1 MAELQSKMLKSEFK
15 HPCGRARELMGSPL
29 GSPGFGFMGPLHECS
44 EADETADMKAGQ
56 ADKFLKA
63 RKDPS
68 FARAMQVKELSPQQ
82 HADQV
87 RLRKIV
93 SMTESRLSEL
103 DTGIAGLK
111 RRASERPRG
120 QPALERIQ
128 RSVRN
133 IDTAIRDRHAAVDEL
148 ARRVSGLRLRSVSR
162 EGTPGPSIGSP
173 ARHTP
178 RKSSVTL
185 QQALKPVETPAKP
198 ALRPQEDVRDAVA
211 KALDRPRPRIT
222 RKDAPVT
229 KIKGAKGGIV
239 AHASVAR
246 GPVSVDSIPRPGT
259 AVIAGPSR
267 TPSRLNRS
275 ARAATPSTQAPTPAP
290 ARTEAPPPLA
300 APVPIPA
307 AQVPATPK
315 PGPAFGA
322 FGSAFGATPPA
333 AAPTP
338 PGAAA
343 TPPSTT
349 PGSSPFAGFAGIK
362 LQLDPGDVSSGT
374 PSRRGGTSQRAH
386 QGAAKFTGSTTVS
399 APTSGGLFGN
409 VAAPKP
415 ATDEKKPAGYFR

>member
-1 MAELQSKMLKSEFK
+1 
-15 HPCGRARELMGSPL
+15 
-29 GSPGFGFMGPLHECS
+29 
-44 EADETADMKAGQ
+44 MKAGQ

-82 HADQV
+82 AADQV

-103 DTGIAGLK
+103 DTGIGGLK

-133 IDTAIRDRHAAVDEL
+133 IDAAIRDRHAAVDEL
-148 ARRVSGLRLRSVSR
+148 SRRVGGLRLRPASR
-162 EGTPGPSIGSP
+162 EGTPGPGPGSP
-173 ARHTP
+173 AAARHTP

-185 QQALKPVETPAKP
+185 AQALKPAETPAKTAAP
-198 ALRPQEDVRDAVA
+198 KAQEDVRAAVA
-211 KALDRPRPRIT
+211 HALDRPRPRIA

-229 KIKGAKGGIV
+229 KVKGAKGGIV

-246 GPVSVDSIPRPGT
+246 GPVSVDSIPQPGT
-259 AVIAGPSR
+259 AVVAGPSR

-275 ARAATPSTQAPTPAP
+275 AQSSAPSTSAQPAASVSAPAAPRAAPPTFAPTPVPIAAPTPA
-290 ARTEAPPPLA
+290 
-300 APVPIPA
+300 
-307 AQVPATPK
+307 TPK
-315 PGPAFGA
+315 LAPAFGA
-322 FGSAFGATPPA
+322 LGTAFGATPPPA
-333 AAPTP
+333 AAAV
-338 PGAAA
+338 AAA
-343 TPPSTT
+343 TPPASSSPATGT
-349 PGSSPFAGFAGIK
+349 PGTSPFAGFAGIK

-386 QGAAKFTGSTTVS
+386 QGAAKFTGSATAA
-399 APTSGGLFGN
+399 APSTGGLFGS
-409 VAAPKP
+409 VAPPQAG
-415 ATDEKKPAGYFR
+415 AGSDEKKPAGFFR

>member
-1 MAELQSKMLKSEFK
+1 
-15 HPCGRARELMGSPL
+15 
-29 GSPGFGFMGPLHECS
+29 
-44 EADETADMKAGQ
+44 MKAGQ

-82 HADQV
+82 QADQV

-103 DTGIAGLK
+103 DTGIGGLK

-162 EGTPGPSIGSP
+162 EGTPGPGSPAP

-178 RKSSVTL
+178 RITL
-185 QQALKPVETPAKP
+185 AQALKPAETPAKAKP
-198 ALRPQEDVRDAVA
+198 ALRPQEDVRAAVA
-211 KALDRPRPRIT
+211 SALDRPRPRIT

-229 KIKGAKGGIV
+229 KVKGAKGGIV

-246 GPVSVDSIPRPGT
+246 GPVSVDSIPQPGT
-259 AVIAGPSR
+259 AVVAGPSR

-275 ARAATPSTQAPTPAP
+275 ARAAMPSTPAP
-290 ARTEAPPPLA
+290 APVPAPTQAAPLV
-300 APVPIPA
+300 APVP
-307 AQVPATPK
+307 VPAQTPGTPK
-315 PGPAFGA
+315 PAPAFGA
-322 FGSAFGATPPA
+322 LGSAFGATPPPA
-333 AAPTP
+333 AAATP
-338 PGAAA
+338 PATA

-349 PGSSPFAGFAGIK
+349 PGSSPFSGFAGIK

-374 PSRRGGTSQRAH
+374 PSRRGGSSQRAH
-386 QGAAKFTGSTTVS
+386 QGAAKFTGSATAA
-399 APTSGGLFGN
+399 APSTGGLFGN
-409 VAAPKP
+409 VAPPKP

>member
-1 MAELQSKMLKSEFK
+1 
-15 HPCGRARELMGSPL
+15 
-29 GSPGFGFMGPLHECS
+29 
-44 EADETADMKAGQ
+44 MKAGQ

-82 HADQV
+82 QADQV

-103 DTGIAGLK
+103 DTGIGGLK
-111 RRASERPRG
+111 RRASERPRS

-128 RSVRN
+128 RSVRY

-148 ARRVSGLRLRSVSR
+148 ARRVSGLRLRPATR
-162 EGTPGPSIGSP
+162 EGTPGPSTGSP

-198 ALRPQEDVRDAVA
+198 ALRPQEDVRDAVK

-229 KIKGAKGGIV
+229 KVKGAKGGIV

-246 GPVSVDSIPRPGT
+246 GPVSVDSIPQPGS

-275 ARAATPSTQAPTPAP
+275 ARAATPSTSTPAPAPAP
-290 ARTEAPPPLA
+290 ARTEGPPPLA

-307 AQVPATPK
+307 AQMPATPK

-333 AAPTP
+333 VTP
-338 PGAAA
+338 PAAA

-374 PSRRGGTSQRAH
+374 PSRRGGSSQRSH
-386 QGAAKFTGSTTVS
+386 QGAAKFTGSVTAA
-399 APTSGGLFGN
+399 APTTGGLFGN